1 MILAGVVAE
10 EKVSGG
16 GGGGGGATPALI
28 AHTSVVTPGF
38 ESAGTPLTS
47 AGIDTTGAGF
57 LVLFVDTYQAP
68 QSYPLA
74 ISDSNNNQ
82 WHALSTVSG
91 NHTGQLFYSYRAIA
105 GGPVVVG
112 PGHTFTLIQATCP
125 FFVAVM
131 CVEAWS
137 GVQSSSDPLK
147 SGSDQVLAGVLTGVS
162 ETPASTNDLIVMGTA
177 GYGFGSVSIDTGF
190 TITDSSVAG
199 GGFADSAA
207 MAYLV
212 APSSGAVDPT
222 WVTSATIQGSIN
234 GAVFKH
240 A

>member
-28 AHTSVVTPGF
+28 AHTS
-38 ESAGTPLTS
+38 AGTSGTSVSPVTS
-47 AGIDTTGAGF
+47 AGIDTTGADF
-57 LVLFVDTYQAP
+57 LVVFVDAYNGP
-68 QSYPLA
+68 QSYPFT
-74 ISDSNNNQ
+74 ISDSNANY
-82 WHALSTVSG
+82 WEPLSTVSG
-91 NHTGQLFYSYRAIA
+91 NHTGQFFYSYRAIA

-112 PGHTFTLIQATCP
+112 PGHTFTMIQSTAP

-137 GVQSSSDPLK
+137 GVQSSSDPLE
-147 SGSDQVLAGVLTGVS
+147 SGSDKVLAGVLTGVS
-162 ETPASTNDLIVMGTA
+162 ETPANTNDLIVMGA
-177 GYGFGSVSIDTGF
+177 AGFGFGAVSIDSGF
-190 TITDSSVAG
+190 TITDSPVAG

-212 APSSGAVDPT
+212 APSSSAVDPT
-222 WVTSATIQGSIN
+222 WVTSATIQGTIN

-240 A
+240 S